1 VVSSPSL
8 PGGDQTIMVS
18 LTVSEAAAPA
28 VNSVV
33 NAASFLHGPISPGEL
48 VTIFGANIGPVTGI
62 LFTPDNGHVDTTL
75 GDTVVMF
82 DNFAAPLIY
91 VSATQINAIVPYGIP
106 SNASI
111 SLTVTHANAVSAS
124 FSIASADTAPG
135 IFSAL
140 QTGIGQGAI
149 LNSNLSPNSALNP
162 APMGS
167 IVSIFATGE
176 GLLTPQPA
184 TGSMSGPSLPLPVP
198 NAAVSVTI
206 GGEPAE
212 VSYHGEAPTLVSG
225 VLQVNVK
232 IPTNIHSGNQLVVLT
247 IGNNSTTLQAIT
259 VAVQ

>member
-1 VVSSPSL
+1 
-8 PGGDQTIMVS
+8 MN
-18 LTVSEAAAPA
+18 LTVSSATGPA
-28 VNSVV
+28 VAAIV
-33 NAASFLHGPISPGEL
+33 NAASYLHGAVSPGEI
-48 VTIFGANIGPVTGI
+48 VSIFGTNIGPATGI

-82 DNFAAPLIY
+82 NNVAAPLIY
-91 VSATQINAIVPYGIP
+91 VSALQINAIVPYEVANSVGT
-106 SNASI
+106 SI
-111 SLTVTHANAVSAS
+111 NVTVTHGGAVSAS
-124 FSIASADTAPG
+124 FLVAVADTAPG
-135 IFSAL
+135 IFSAF
-140 QTGIGQGAI
+140 QTGNGQGAI
-149 LNSNLSPNSALNP
+149 LNSNLSPNSSLNP

-212 VSYHGEAPTLVSG
+212 VGYHGEAPTLVSG

-232 IPTNIHSGNQLVVLT
+232 IPTTIHSGNQLVVLT
-247 IGNNSTTLQAIT
+247 IGNHSTVLQSIT